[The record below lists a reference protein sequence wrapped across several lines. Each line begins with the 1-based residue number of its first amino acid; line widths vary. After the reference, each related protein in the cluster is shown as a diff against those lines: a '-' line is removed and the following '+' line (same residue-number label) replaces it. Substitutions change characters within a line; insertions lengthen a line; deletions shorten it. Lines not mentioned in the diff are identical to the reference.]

1 MFRGKVI
8 EFLAAKLSIVW
19 PVLPQC
25 RIGKL
30 EMNMKNYKAKKQTQS
45 GFTLM
50 ELLAVIVI
58 IGVLAA
64 TIGSRFLGQTEGAKA
79 GVAKAEMSQMV
90 QALDLFKLEIGRYP
104 SSQEGLEGLI
114 KNPGGIPNWNGPY
127 LRKDNIKDP
136 WMNDYKYTTPGPSN
150 TLFELKSLGADGK
163 EGGEGANADITK
175 G

>member
-1 MFRGKVI
+1 MIIGFDLTQPKY
-8 EFLAAKLSIVW
+8 
-19 PVLPQC
+19 

-30 EMNMKNYKAKKQTQS
+30 KVKMNNDTLKTLARPARQTSKAQR

-104 SSQEGLEGLI
+104 SSQEGLESLI
-114 KNPGGIPNWNGPY
+114 KNPGALPNWNGPY

-136 WMNDYKYTTPGPSN
+136 WTNDYKYTTPGPSN
-150 TLFELKSLGADGK
+150 TPFELKSLGADGK
-163 EGGEGANADITK
+163 EGGEGSNADIVK